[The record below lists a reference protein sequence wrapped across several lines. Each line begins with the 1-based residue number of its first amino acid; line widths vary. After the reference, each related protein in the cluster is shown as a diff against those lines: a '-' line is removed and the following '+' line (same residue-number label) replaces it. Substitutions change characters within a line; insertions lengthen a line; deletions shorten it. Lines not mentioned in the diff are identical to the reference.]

1 MGGAPITM
9 STLIQIGVII
19 MGFWG
24 FYKVVKEIITV
35 ITDRHDR
42 EQKWD
47 EMVKN
52 IQAERDK
59 IYERYDSKLAEMDKR
74 ITDNY
79 NEINKKID
87 DTHTDTEAKLQE
99 VRAELFI
106 LTDCM
111 AAVLDGL
118 HQQGCNG
125 RVTQASEKLDEYL
138 NERAHK

>member
-1 MGGAPITM
+1 MMNAPVNM
-9 STLIQIGVII
+9 SMLIQMGVIV

-24 FYKVVKEIITV
+24 FYKVVKEILTA
-35 ITDRHDR
+35 ITDRHDK

-47 EMVKN
+47 EMVAN
-52 IQAERDK
+52 VQAERDK
-59 IYERYDSKLAEMDKR
+59 IYERYDAKLAEMDR
-74 ITDNY
+74 R
-79 NEINKKID
+79 ID
-87 DTHTDTEAKLQE
+87 DTHSDTEAKLQE
-99 VRAELFI
+99 VRAELYI

-125 RVTQASEKLDEYL
+125 KVTQVSEKLDEYL

>member
-1 MGGAPITM
+1 M
-9 STLIQIGVII
+9 SMLIQMGVIV

-24 FYKVVKEIITV
+24 FYKVVKEILTA
-35 ITDRHDR
+35 ITDRHDK

-52 IQAERDK
+52 VQDERDK
-59 IYERYDSKLAEMDKR
+59 IYERYDEKLAEMDEK
-74 ITDNY
+74 I
-79 NEINKKID
+79 NEN
-87 DTHTDTEAKLQE
+87 HSGTEAKLQE
-99 VRAELFI
+99 VKAELYI

-125 RVTQASEKLDEYL
+125 KVTAATEMLDKYL